1 MADRSIKLRL
11 EAEVS
16 QYKNSL
22 DAAAKATEQMAAKA
36 ELAAKNVDVAALKQ
50 KESAVKVASAE
61 KALKEARN
69 SGKASAEQLIA
80 AERRVVEAKRND
92 FKASQDLK
100 SAEQQLAQAKDATAK
115 ASTAAST
122 RMGKFN
128 AFLSQNADDVQTAAS
143 GMAVFGGAITA
154 VGLAAAKT
162 GIDYNTLQQSSRA
175 ALTTLL
181 GSAEAA
187 NEQMD
192 KLDAF
197 AKTSPFAKQT
207 FITAQQQMLAFGIE
221 AKKVVPYMQAIND
234 AVAAAGGSSQDFGE
248 IAFVLS
254 QIQAAGKLTATD
266 LMQLG
271 QRGVNAAEL
280 IGSQMGK
287 TGAQIKKEI
296 TAGTLDAGVALD
308 ALTAGMQEKFAG
320 ASANVK
326 NTMVGASDRIKA
338 AWRDLSSELA
348 EGLVGKDG
356 GGFLVDLANSTA
368 DAMRGFQ
375 KLPGPAKASMAA
387 IVLLTGATAAAGG
400 AALLAAPR
408 FAAFNAAI
416 LSLSASSPGAARA
429 VSAVGKAG
437 KVAAL
442 ALPAI
447 AAVGAAIS
455 YDGGSTSQGLNEI
468 RAGLADIGKGAK
480 STDTMFKNVQDGN
493 WFVGGR
499 ENLRD
504 LVGVLTDDS
513 ALVKFGN
520 GLADFSSGLVKT
532 LTFGAADVR
541 GSIQIQRDELRAY
554 GAELANMAETDLPT
568 VVNAF
573 SALNAEAGGYMG
585 AELLE
590 TMPELRDGLIGVAKS
605 AGLATDDATLLK
617 IATGELAVKVDEA
630 GSVVK
635 DAAPSY
641 EEWAKALQLAADSA
655 DKAFSSLTK
664 LSDVFLSQR
673 AAERDF
679 VAAGKDI
686 AKSIEEVQKKYT
698 DAELKKGKALDISTE
713 AGQKNQAALDAY
725 TKKALD
731 TVEAS
736 YAAGD
741 SQDEV
746 VAKMERA
753 REAVLKAADGYGMST
768 KEAEAY
774 VDAAHLVPEEVR
786 STFMFDTSKAEGRAE
801 ALKAYIE
808 GAGQSVSDWTI
819 NADGTQAI
827 NAADGTV
834 IQINKKTG
842 EVTISGNGGPALVDA
857 VNTVNAINRKNAT
870 VNVNAG
876 TGNMWSQVL
885 AAPLPNRTVYVDV
898 VRRNGGG
905 EFATGGRVTLP
916 AFAGG
921 GRLPRTGLG
930 TDQILGVDAYGRPT
944 ARVDD
949 REWVINRRSSDK
961 YNGLLGKINRDDP
974 SIQGLAGLA
983 TGGRVGTKTNEYN
996 KAKSNVSSWSRT
1008 VKAWEKSVKDAEKAY
1023 QNASGK
1029 SAKKA
1034 AKARLNSAKA
1044 DLKRAQSKLKA
1055 YEKER
1060 DRLKKE
1066 LADLKATRADL
1077 TSGVNEKSFTYD
1089 EKTGTVKTSNSLM
1102 DQGTSGLS
1110 GAYNLVDQVKAASKL
1125 AGLSKSQQEAMAK
1138 AAKSAKAQFEKL
1150 YKEAA
1155 LLEGKLGKAKEHV
1168 SEMASVSNSVK
1179 SGLAGGF
1186 SLGDSITEEEFVGGL
1201 RTQKRGVTGADLVA
1215 NGQKYAEKLRTF
1227 GKALKKLA
1235 DWGLS
1240 STVLQEI
1247 AGYGVDEGLM
1257 IAESISQDQVKQLNG
1272 VYKDIDMYSAQAGQH
1287 ATRNFTTEDGTFIA
1301 GGLAAGEKTVA
1312 TLEKQIAANE
1322 KALATQTDKLLDAW
1336 GKPFSIKYDAKTGKM
1351 VSITPAKKKD
1361 GGWIT
1366 GPGTG
1371 TSDEVPIWA
1380 SNGEFMVKAREAQKP
1395 ANAALLRAMNAGK
1408 SINPP
1413 ASYAGIDYNRL
1424 GAAVASAI
1432 AANPQRIVSNLVM
1445 DRRTLATWMGMATQ
1459 AAKQLGVSV

>member
-36 ELAAKNVDVAALKQ
+36 ELAAKNVDVAAIKQ

-115 ASTAAST
+115 ASAAAST
-122 RMGKFN
+122 RMGRFN
-128 AFLSQNADDVQTAAS
+128 AFVSQNADDVQTAAG
-143 GMAVFGGAITA
+143 GMVAFGGAITA

-338 AWRDLSSELA
+338 AWRDLGSELA
-348 EGLVGKDG
+348 EPLVGKDG
-356 GGFLVDLANSTA
+356 GGALVDLANGAA
-368 DAMRGFQ
+368 DAMRSFQ
-375 KLPGPAKASMAA
+375 KLPGPIKAT
-387 IVLLTGATAAAGG
+387 VTAAAGLTG
-400 AALLAAPR
+400 LAALGAGTLLLSAPKLIQLKDSYKSLANEMPRTSKAMTAMGTAAKYAAPLVSALMLAATYTGGD
-408 FAAFNAAI
+408 
-416 LSLSASSPGAARA
+416 STQGVEEMSDA
-429 VSAVGKAG
+429 VKR
-437 KVAAL
+437 L
-442 ALPAI
+442 AE
-447 AAVGAAIS
+447 
-455 YDGGSTSQGLNEI
+455 GGSTAN
-468 RAGLADIGKGAK
+468 
-480 STDTMFKNVQDGN
+480 TVFKNIGDQRK
-493 WFVGGR
+493 WF
-499 ENLRD
+499 E
-504 LVGVLTDDS
+504 
-513 ALVKFGN
+513 
-520 GLADFSSGLVKT
+520 
-532 LTFGAADVR
+532 GAADGARDMKTLYSDLSNMNWVESSQLFVK
-541 GSIQIQRDELRAY
+541 GGLNSIAQIFDKDIRTDVEKYKDEIGY
-554 GAELANMAETDLPT
+554 VGQELGKISADQLPLAAAAFQNM
-568 VVNAF
+568 NM
-573 SALNAEAGGYMG
+573 EAGGFAASG
-585 AELLE
+585 LLE
-590 TMPELRDGLIGVAKS
+590 MMPEYRDALIGIAS
-605 AGLATDDATLLK
+605 DAGMATDAQTILK
-617 IATGELAVKVDEA
+617 LATGELTVEVDES

-827 NAADGTV
+827 NTANGTV

-842 EVTISGNGGPALVDA
+842 EVTISGNGDPALVDA

-905 EFATGGRVTLP
+905 EFATGGRVALP

-1055 YEKER
+1055 YEKDR

-1138 AAKSAKAQFEKL
+1138 ASASARKEFEKL

-1247 AGYGVDEGLM
+1247 AGYGVDDGLM

-1301 GGLAAGEKTVA
+1301 GGLAAGEKTVE

-1322 KALATQTDKLLDAW
+1322 QALRVQTNSLLDAW
-1336 GKPFSIKYDAKTGKM
+1336 AKPFSAHYNGKTGKIE
-1351 VSITPAKKKD
+1351 SFAQKKKD

-1395 ANAALLRAMNAGK
+1395 ANAALLQAMNAGK
-1408 SINPP
+1408 NVNRP
-1413 ASYAGIDYNRL
+1413 AAYAGFDYNRM
-1424 GAAVASAI
+1424 GVAVASAI
-1432 AANPQRIVSNLVM
+1432 AANPQQLIAQLVM
-1445 DRRTLATWMGMATQ
+1445 DKQVMAAFVGTAQ
-1459 AAKQLGVSV
+1459 KAAKQMGVRG